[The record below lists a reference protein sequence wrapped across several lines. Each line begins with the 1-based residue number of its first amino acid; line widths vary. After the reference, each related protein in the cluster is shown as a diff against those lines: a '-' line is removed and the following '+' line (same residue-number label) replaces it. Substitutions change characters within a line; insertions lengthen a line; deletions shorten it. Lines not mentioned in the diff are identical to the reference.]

1 MARGFTAR
9 GLDRRA
15 GLHEGHV
22 AQIERGGIK
31 EVEGATIKKLS
42 DALNIPSAWL
52 GFGEGPS
59 PFEEHAALATPHTA
73 SDFAVS
79 DDPRPSQAA

>member
-1 MARGFTAR
+1 MR
-9 GLDRRA
+9 GLDRLA

-22 AQIERGGIK
+22 AQIEREGIK
-31 EVEGATIKKLS
+31 GVEGATIKKLS
-42 DALNIPSAWL
+42 DALNVPSAWL
-52 GFGEGPS
+52 GFGEGLS
-59 PFEEHAALATPHTA
+59 PFESERAEHAALAISHTA